1 VRNILKGSPTYLNVE
16 ATLKDTREMF
26 ARYDFRALPVVDRHG
41 KMKGVVL
48 SRDVMGLK
56 HAGL

>member
-1 VRNILKGSPTYLNVE
+1 
-16 ATLKDTREMF
+16 MF
-26 ARYDFRALPVVDRHG
+26 ARYGYRALPVVDRHG